1 MGEIT
6 ISRFM
11 VILINRRL
19 TVSIVMFINEVLSP
33 ADIIRSLG
41 ERFRDYRMRLNMTQQ
56 QVSDFTAISVPTIY
70 KFENGNATDM
80 SLSTLLKL
88 LRAIDQENN
97 WSKLLPQLPESPYTY
112 RENKKK
118 QRIRNSRK

>member
-1 MGEIT
+1 
-6 ISRFM
+6 M